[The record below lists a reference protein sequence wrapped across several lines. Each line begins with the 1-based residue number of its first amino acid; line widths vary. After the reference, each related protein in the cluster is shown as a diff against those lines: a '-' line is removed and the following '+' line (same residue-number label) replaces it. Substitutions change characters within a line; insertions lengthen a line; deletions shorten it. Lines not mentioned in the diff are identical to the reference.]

1 MIFALPKEITSLM
14 NHFKDNG
21 FFIYLVGGAV
31 RDLILKRETK
41 NWDFTTNAKPKQI
54 LQMFPDA
61 FYNNTY
67 GTVSVPIKIATGDQL
82 KTIIF
87 EITPFRK
94 ESGYKDFRHPQKVEW
109 AKTVEED
116 LARRDFSINAIAY
129 DGEKLIDPFFGQE
142 DIKNKLIRAVGDPD
156 KRFSED
162 ALRLLRAIR
171 FASQLGFFIEEKTRA
186 SIEKNA
192 SLITKISWE
201 RIRDEFLKILASPHP
216 AEGILFLRNTKL
228 LFYILPELD
237 VCFSIPQKSPKRH
250 HIYDVGTHL
259 FMALKH
265 CQSADP
271 ITRFATLIHDIGK
284 AKTFKK
290 DEKTGLITFY
300 NHEVVGKKLA
310 TTIAERFRLSNKQKE
325 KLVRLVEYHQ
335 FTVSEL
341 QTDKAIRRFI
351 RNVGQEYLD
360 DIIALRFADRIGSGA
375 KPDSWRFKLFRKRLI
390 EVQKKPFKI
399 TDLKINGNDV
409 MQVLGLK
416 PGPKVGEVLKKIFEQ
431 AVEGKL
437 KNERELLLQELK
449 RIKTQENSSPQQS

>member
-1 MIFALPKEITSLM
+1 MLTLPKEIVTLM
-14 NHFKDNG
+14 KHFKKNG
-21 FFIYLVGGAV
+21 FLIYLVGGAV
-31 RDLILKRETK
+31 RDLILKKETE
-41 NWDFTTNAKPKQI
+41 NWDFTTNAPPEQI

-67 GTVSVPIKIATGDQL
+67 GTVSVPIKITTGKQE

-94 ESGYKDFRHPQKVEW
+94 ESGYSDFRHPQKVEW
-109 AKTVEED
+109 AKTLEED
-116 LARRDFSINAIAY
+116 LARRDFTINAIAY
-129 DGEKLIDPFFGQE
+129 DGEKLIDPFSGQE

-156 KRFSED
+156 KRFGED

-171 FASQLGFFIEEKTRA
+171 FASQIGFLIEENTQT
-186 SIEKNA
+186 SIGKNA
-192 SLITKISWE
+192 SLIAKISWE
-201 RIRDEFLKILASPHP
+201 RIRDEFLKILGGSYP

-237 VCFSIPQKSPKRH
+237 ACFSIPQKSPKRH

-259 FMALKH
+259 VMALKH
-265 CQSADP
+265 CQSPDP

-290 DEKTGLITFY
+290 NEKSGLITFY
-300 NHEVVGKKLA
+300 NHEVVGKKFA

-325 KLVRLVEYHQ
+325 KLIRLVEYHQ

-341 QTDKAIRRFI
+341 QTNKAIRRFI

-390 EVQKKPFKI
+390 GAQKEPFKI

-409 MQVLGLK
+409 MQLLGLK
-416 PGPKVGEVLKKIFEQ
+416 PGPKIGEVLKKIFEQ
-431 AVEGKL
+431 VVEGKL
-437 KNERELLLQELK
+437 KNEREPLLQELEK
-449 RIKTQENSSPQQS
+449 IKTQENSAPQQS